1 MKYLILNSYTILLMI
16 MGFGLF
22 FWKYKLTEKSN
33 RIFKIILV
41 LTGLINILN
50 IVYIKYFTTIITV
63 LGVSAEIVLIISL
76 LLHKKWIKYLYL
88 SLIINIL
95 VCFLLIVINVFN
107 IDLVNCIS
115 YTFYITY
122 LIIFSVIL
130 INNFKN
136 SNIEKQLNIVFVIL
150 MFILSSLIDFITV
163 NNLFLNNTILLF
175 IIFQYLYFCMED
187 TKIDPL
193 TKLSNRQTFYNDMR
207 EYDESITAVMSID
220 MNGLK
225 YINDKYGHHEGDKSL
240 RFISKILKKYSS
252 NNYKFYRIGGDEFT
266 CLCLNQTEKQIKTII
281 KKIKTILNDNNYS
294 CSFGFEMR
302 KEENNLI
309 SIYKL
314 ADGKMYDDKR
324 KYYQSLKK

>member
-16 MGFGLF
+16 IGFGLF

-50 IVYIKYFTTIITV
+50 IVYIKNFTTIITV

-76 LLHKKWIKYLYL
+76 LLHKKWIKYLSL

-136 SNIEKQLNIVFVIL
+136 SNLEKQLNIVFVIL

-302 KEENNLI
+302 KDENNLI